1 MLKPYKTVLID
12 SETEFTE
19 KKSRFIGRCFHVK
32 TEEEAMEKL
41 AGVRALHSDATHN
54 CWAYALADGGQ
65 RFSDDGEPGGTA
77 GMPIMDT
84 LIRRGIKDA
93 LIVVTRY
100 FGGIL
105 LGSGG
110 LVRAY
115 SKAASDALS
124 AAGCALMS
132 PCRVLEF
139 TVDYS
144 RYGTIEGFVKASSVV
159 DSVEFGENIRF
170 RVTVAEEN
178 ADGFVS
184 ELVERTDGRASPEIT
199 GERFTAVPIRINRT
213 RDAGQNNIK

>member
-1 MLKPYKTVLID
+1 MLKPFKTVLRA

-19 KKSRFIGRCFHVK
+19 KKSRFIGRCFPVSS
-32 TEEEAMEKL
+32 EEEAMEKL
-41 AGVRALHSDATHN
+41 AGVRRQHYDATHN
-54 CWAYALADGGQ
+54 CWAYSLSDGGM

-84 LIRRGIKDA
+84 LIRRDIKDA

-115 SKAASDALS
+115 SRSASDALS
-124 AAGCALMS
+124 LAGTGVMT

-139 TVDYS
+139 TVDYP
-144 RYGTIEGFVKASSVV
+144 RYGGVEGFVKSNAMV
-159 DSVEFGENIRF
+159 DSVDFLENVRF
-170 RVTVAEEN
+170 RVTVPEDRAE
-178 ADGFVS
+178 AFIK
-184 ELVERTDGRASPEIT
+184 ELVERTDGRAAPVSV
-199 GERFTAVPIRINRT
+199 GEKYAAVPVPE
-213 RDAGQNNIK
+213 